1 MEGGRGQIASKW
13 FHNNLLWR
21 CRKGLKAGS
30 VHCTT
35 ISRES
40 GHTHFFFNSTRE
52 LLLGIIK
59 IFFKPFL
66 AKIRIYG
73 KLCCELIKASMQF
86 VQIITSILVVI
97 RLCPETRSKWRSY
110 KSLEREVMCKQERR
124 IVTIRSCESE
134 GCIARDIN
142 RERGVWWSGFPN
154 SVTRCRASSLC
165 KHTGSPGRASHCHC
179 QPFKQS
185 SMLNCSSPT
194 YSLILTECNISGKP
208 LTNKLIRSLF
218 RNHSMPSSSEA
229 LTR

>member
-30 VHCTT
+30 VQPYQGKVNTLFSSSIQQENCCWG
-35 ISRES
+35 SLRYSLNYFQPKFE
-40 GHTHFFFNSTRE
+40 F
-52 LLLGIIK
+52 
-59 IFFKPFL
+59 
-66 AKIRIYG
+66 
-73 KLCCELIKASMQF
+73 KLCCELIKASKQF
-86 VQIITSILVVI
+86 VQIITFILVVI
-97 RLCPETRSKWRSY
+97 RLCPETRSKSRSY
-110 KSLEREVMCKQERR
+110 IKSLEREVMCKQERR
-124 IVTIRSCESE
+124 IGTILSCESE
-134 GCIARDIN
+134 GRIARDIN

-208 LTNKLIRSLF
+208 LTYKLIRSLF

-229 LTR
+229 LTRV